1 VRRNAIVILL
11 LLPVALVAAILLL
24 WPKLKA
30 TFNAQAP
37 TPVYLV
43 AIDTLRTD
51 ALSVY
56 GGKRPTPFFEEFAKQ
71 AIVFDNC
78 IAPASWTV
86 PSMASLFT
94 GLYPF
99 HHGSVMALQ
108 QRGQVKMQEKLSSGY
123 LTIPEVFKERAP
135 QGVQYHTYGVSGN
148 GHLTEE
154 YGFAQGFDEYVA
166 HRFDN
171 KNAVQSSWQGMLPRV
186 AAQYRFGEGI
196 FAFLFYFDPHHPY
209 APQEPW
215 IKEYYPEYLQPS
227 SQILSHDMLD
237 LWEQGFFTEN
247 PEMVKVARAMYDS
260 EVAALDD
267 HLRGVFAELPG
278 YDEAIIV
285 IVSDHGEEFLEH
297 GNMIH
302 GNNLHQTQVNV
313 PLMIKLPHNE
323 HAGLRIKEKVMPIDV
338 LPTLAELIDAGD
350 VGQVDGRSL
359 APLWRAEKWE
369 NRDLFLHLSVPWAR
383 HRALIR
389 DRYKVIGTAAHEPL
403 VFDLEADPDE
413 KHDLYAER
421 RGEFQ
426 PWLLELKKATEM
438 KVRYTPEIVE
448 ENMTDEE
455 RDHLRNLG
463 YLN

>member
-1 VRRNAIVILL
+1 MRRKAILILM
-11 LLPVALVAAILLL
+11 LLPVLVVLAVVLL
-24 WPKLKA
+24 WPKLKTA
-30 TFNAQAP
+30 FDVQAP

-51 ALSVY
+51 ALTVY
-56 GGKRPTPFFEEFAKQ
+56 GGQRPTPFFEEFAKQ

-78 IAPASWTV
+78 FAPSSWTV
-86 PSMASLFT
+86 PSMASIFT

-108 QRGQVKMQEKLSSGY
+108 AQGQVKMQQKLSSGY
-123 LTIPEVFKERAP
+123 LTIPEIFKERMP
-135 QGVQYHTYGVSGN
+135 EGVMYNTFGVSGN
-148 GHLTEE
+148 GHLTQD
-154 YGFAQGFDEYVA
+154 YGFGQGFDEYVA

-171 KNAVQSSWQGMLPRV
+171 KNAVQSSWQGMLPKI
-186 AAQYRFGEGI
+186 AALNRFGEGI

-215 IKEYYPEYLQPS
+215 ISQYYPNYLEPS
-227 SQILSHDMLD
+227 SAILADDMVK
-237 LWEQGFFTEN
+237 LWESGFFDKN

-278 YDEAIIV
+278 YEDAIIV
-285 IVSDHGEEFLEH
+285 IVADHGEEFLEH

-302 GNNLHQTQVNV
+302 GNNLRQTQVHV

-323 HAGLRIKEKVMPIDV
+323 HAGLRIKEKVSSIDI
-338 LPTLAELIDAGD
+338 LPTLADLAGAGD
-350 VGQVDGRSL
+350 IGQIDGRSL
-359 APLWRAEKWE
+359 VPLWQGGGWPE
-369 NRDLFLHLSVPWAR
+369 RDLLLHLSVPWAR
-383 HRALIR
+383 HRAMLR
-389 DRYKVIGTAAHEPL
+389 DKYKVIGHAAQPPL

-421 RGEFQ
+421 MEEFR
-426 PWLLELKKATEM
+426 PWLLQLKDATELKP
-438 KVRYTPEIVE
+438 RYAPEVLE
-448 ENMTDEE
+448 GKMTDEE
-455 RDHLRNLG
+455 RDELRSLG